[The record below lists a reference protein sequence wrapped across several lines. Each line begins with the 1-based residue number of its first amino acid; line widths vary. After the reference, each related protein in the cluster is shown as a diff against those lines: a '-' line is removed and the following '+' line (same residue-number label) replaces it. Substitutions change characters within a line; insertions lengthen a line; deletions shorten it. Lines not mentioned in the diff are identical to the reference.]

1 MQASRPFMTSWTAG
15 EGMNWKLLGLI
26 LITALLNAVSL
37 GASADEMN
45 SLLKRNNWVEVGFG
59 TFTPIVIKST
69 FENRG
74 WALAA
79 TDYDGIDLFNASYM
93 TQDGRPIDQNISELA
108 LLRTFSKHVR
118 WFYMDSAI
126 GIGYMDATLAK
137 NCEETKGGG
146 WFSLNYICEQE
157 KRKKGL
163 SIPMEVDVAFGRYL
177 GMGVKLRL
185 SIGVESAGGFAFT
198 FPLGGFAKK

>member
-1 MQASRPFMTSWTAG
+1 MD
-15 EGMNWKLLGLI
+15 WKLLGLV
-26 LITALLNAVSL
+26 LIAVFLNVASL
-37 GASADEMN
+37 RASADEMN

-59 TFTPIVIKST
+59 AFTPIVIKST
-69 FENRG
+69 LENRG

-79 TDYDGIDLFNASYM
+79 TDYDGIHLVHSSYM
-93 TQDGRPIDQNISELA
+93 TQDGKPINKNISELA
-108 LLRTFSKHVR
+108 LLRTFSKHMR

-137 NCEETKGGG
+137 NCDEGKGGG
-146 WFSLNYICEQE
+146 GLFFSVNYICEE
-157 KRKKGL
+157 ERKKGL